1 MEKVYVQA
9 VMELLASGS
18 DIETVLGNLRAVM
31 TARGHVK
38 ALPTV
43 LGAVVRT
50 LEEQSDTAVP
60 SITIARES
68 DASALAGEIKTALNT
83 LGAKGA
89 HTVTVDDSIIGGI
102 IATHNH
108 RQIDQ
113 SYRTKL
119 VTLYQSI
126 TN

>member
-9 VMELLASGS
+9 VMELLTSGS
-18 DIETVLGNLRAVM
+18 DIETVLGNLRTVM
-31 TARGHVK
+31 TARGHAK

-43 LGAVVRT
+43 LGAVLRM
-50 LEEQSDTAVP
+50 LEEQSDTSVP

-68 DASALAGEIKTALNT
+68 DTSALAVDIKTALNT

-89 HTVTVDDSIIGGI
+89 HTVIVDDSIIGGI

>member
-9 VMELLASGS
+9 VVELLASGS